1 MIDSNNARIKRK
13 RAVQS
18 ILGYLGKYRRRLV
31 VGGICLVLT
40 HALLLINPWILK
52 LTIDE
57 LKTGITRERLLVL
70 AGLFV
75 AVTAVSGI
83 FRFLM
88 RRIIIGV
95 SRKIELDIR
104 GDFFSHLEAM
114 SARFYNNHRTG
125 DLMALATNDLNAVR
139 ALVGPGVMYSM
150 NTAFVGGVAVSLMAV
165 LSWKLTILSL
175 LPMIFLTLV
184 VYHSIKVIHRLF
196 EIVQRR
202 FGELNSTA
210 QENLSGI
217 RVVKAYAREDNEL
230 KKFRRTSLSYMQENM
245 KLFKVQS
252 LLHPLLAAVAGVGV
266 LLILWVGGKDVID
279 GRLSLGSFVAF
290 NGYLALLI
298 WPMIAIGWVMNV
310 TQRGLASMERV
321 NAVLEV
327 AADIK
332 DEPAVVES
340 HPAFQDDSIQ
350 FDNVSFTYE
359 SETGRKQ
366 VLEQMSFT
374 INSGETVAVVGPTG
388 SGKTT
393 LVSLI
398 LRLIEPTE
406 GEVRIGGI
414 PIRRIPLEDLHR
426 IMGLVPQDIFLFS
439 DTIKENISFGV
450 SGLSE
455 EELVRFSQIACLEG
469 EILSFPSQYDSF
481 VGERGINLSGGQKQR
496 LAIARALAKDPRVLI
511 LDDALS
517 SVDTATEEKILASL
531 RVLMKERTSI
541 LISHRI
547 STVRLADRIFV
558 LEAGKIIESGSHEE
572 LVKQNGVYTR
582 MYRKQLIMSELEGG

>member
-1 MIDSNNARIKRK
+1 MSESEIARIKRK
-13 RAVQS
+13 KAVQS
-18 ILGYLGKYRRRLV
+18 IMGYLAKYRRRLV
-31 VGGICLVLT
+31 IGGICLVLT
-40 HALLLINPWILK
+40 HSLLLITPWILK
-52 LTIDE
+52 LTIDA
-57 LKTGITRERLLVL
+57 LKTGITRERLLLL
-70 AGLFV
+70 ACLF
-75 AVTAVSGI
+75 AGVTAVSGI

-114 SARFYNNHRTG
+114 SARFYNRHRTG

-150 NTAFVGGVAVSLMAV
+150 NTAFVGGVAVTLMAV

-196 EIVQRR
+196 EAVQRR
-202 FGELNSTA
+202 FGELNSAA

-217 RVVKAYAREDNEL
+217 RVVKAYARENSEL
-230 KKFRRTSLSYMQENM
+230 EKFRQTSLKYVTENM

-252 LLHPLLAAVAGVGV
+252 LLHPLLSTVAGIGV
-266 LLILWVGGKDVID
+266 LLILGVGGKDVID

-290 NGYLALLI
+290 NGYLALMI
-298 WPMIAIGWVMNV
+298 WPMIAIGWVMNI

-327 AADIK
+327 PADIQ
-332 DEPAVVES
+332 DEPEIVES
-340 HPAFQDDSIQ
+340 SPALQDDSIQ
-350 FDNVSFTYE
+350 FDNVSFGYE
-359 SETGRKQ
+359 SEAGRKQ
-366 VLEQMSFT
+366 VLDRLSFK

-406 GEVRIGGI
+406 GEVRIGGM
-414 PIRRIPLEDLHR
+414 PIQRIPLEHLRR

-450 SGLSE
+450 SGLDE
-455 EELVRFSQIACLEG
+455 DELGRLSRIACLEE
-469 EILSFPSQYDSF
+469 EILSFPSKYSSF

-496 LAIARALAKDPRVLI
+496 LAIARALAMEPRVLI

-517 SVDTATEEKILASL
+517 SVDTNTEEKILAEL
-531 RVLMKERTSI
+531 RGLMKKRTSI

-558 LEAGKIIESGSHEE
+558 LEAGRIIESGSHEE
-572 LVKQNGVYTR
+572 MVKRNGVYTQ
-582 MYRKQLIMSELEGG
+582 MYRKQQLESELKES

>member
-150 NTAFVGGVAVSLMAV
+150 NTAFVGGVAVALMAV

-217 RVVKAYAREDNEL
+217 RVVKAYAREGNEL

-310 TQRGLASMERV
+310 TQRGLASMER
-321 NAVLEV
+321 AGVL
-327 AADIK
+327 
-332 DEPAVVES
+332 PTTVEQ
-340 HPAFQDDSIQ
+340 AL
-350 FDNVSFTYE
+350 FD
-359 SETGRKQ
+359 
-366 VLEQMSFT
+366 L
-374 INSGETVAVVGPTG
+374 
-388 SGKTT
+388 
-393 LVSLI
+393 
-398 LRLIEPTE
+398 LRTAGTE
-406 GEVRIGGI
+406 N
-414 PIRRIPLEDLHR
+414 
-426 IMGLVPQDIFLFS
+426 F
-439 DTIKENISFGV
+439 KAIS
-450 SGLSE
+450 
-455 EELVRFSQIACLEG
+455 R
-469 EILSFPSQYDSF
+469 
-481 VGERGINLSGGQKQR
+481 
-496 LAIARALAKDPRVLI
+496 
-511 LDDALS
+511 
-517 SVDTATEEKILASL
+517 
-531 RVLMKERTSI
+531 
-541 LISHRI
+541 
-547 STVRLADRIFV
+547 
-558 LEAGKIIESGSHEE
+558 
-572 LVKQNGVYTR
+572 LVK
-582 MYRKQLIMSELEGG
+582 